1 MGAFSVVFSRG
12 SGQLMLLCRRVFSS
26 FVIILSNCY
35 LLFYSFVISGG
46 FMTKISTSI
55 ASSARRQA
63 LQTSGGLG
71 LFAALVSVGF
81 LTPGTAAA
89 QAFNAAAFQAKGIAD
104 TMKALGAAGAIESK
118 DVVITASDI
127 AENGA
132 VVPVGVR
139 SALPKTEMLALLVDK
154 NPNGLAGAYDILD
167 GAEAEVQMNIK
178 MGQSSDVVALV
189 KADGKF
195 YMARKE
201 IKVTLGGC
209 GG

>member
-1 MGAFSVVFSRG
+1 LFFLFVF
-12 SGQLMLLCRRVFSS
+12 
-26 FVIILSNCY
+26 
-35 LLFYSFVISGG
+35 SGG

-63 LQTSGGLG
+63 MQTSGGLG
-71 LFAALVSVGF
+71 LFSALVSLGF

-89 QAFNAAAFQAKGIAD
+89 QAFNTAAFQAKGIAD
-104 TMKALGAAGAIESK
+104 TMKALGAAGAVESK

-139 SALPKTEMLALLVDK
+139 SGLPKTEMLALLVDK

>member
-1 MGAFSVVFSRG
+1 MNTHSSRVSADVVDGSRR
-12 SGQLMLLCRRVFSS
+12 LAM
-26 FVIILSNCY
+26 
-35 LLFYSFVISGG
+35 
-46 FMTKISTSI
+46 
-55 ASSARRQA
+55 QA
-63 LQTSGGLG
+63 TGGLG
-71 LFAALVSVGF
+71 LFSALVSIGM

-89 QAFNAAAFQAKGIAD
+89 QAFNNAAFQAKGIVD

-132 VVPVGVR
+132 VVPVGIR
-139 SALPKTEMLALLVDK
+139 SALPKTEMLALIVEK

-167 GAEAEVQMNIK
+167 GADPEVQMNIK
-178 MGQSSDVVALV
+178 MGQSSDIVALV

-195 YMARKE
+195 FIARKE

>member
-1 MGAFSVVFSRG
+1 MNTHSTNAHDGIEDSSRRLAMQATG
-12 SGQLMLLCRRVFSS
+12 S
-26 FVIILSNCY
+26 
-35 LLFYSFVISGG
+35 
-46 FMTKISTSI
+46 
-55 ASSARRQA
+55 
-63 LQTSGGLG
+63 LG
-71 LFAALVSVGF
+71 LFSALVSIGM
-81 LTPGTAAA
+81 LTPGSASA
-89 QAFNAAAFQAKGIAD
+89 QAFNNASFQAKGIAD
-104 TMKALGAAGAIESK
+104 TMKALGAAGAVESK

-132 VVPVGVR
+132 VVPVGIR
-139 SALPKTEMLALLVDK
+139 SALPKTEMMALLVEK

-167 GAEAEVQMNIK
+167 GADAEVQMNIK

-195 YMARKE
+195 FMARKE